1 MNNYKSSESISAL
14 LATPR
19 TTPNLSST
27 SALRDWSTL
36 WLACALIGPKFAG
49 WEGPGR
55 RSLFSRLRPKFGT
68 VSRRRRQCAHGGYD
82 TVTVRRLT
90 STDERRRR
98 RVHFALWLAVPG
110 PVAASPSSASHAH
123 CHSEILQPAPSSAHV
138 LDPILYLFSFK
149 YIYNGCFFL
158 IVSPPQLLSEC
169 VARYVI
175 GKSVF
180 SFCRRIS
187 SHWWLLKQTE
197 GKVINFFFFVAG

>member
-1 MNNYKSSESISAL
+1 MNNYKSSESVSAL

-98 RVHFALWLAVPG
+98 RVHFALWLAVPR
-110 PVAASPSSASHAH
+110 SR
-123 CHSEILQPAPSSAHV
+123 CR
-138 LDPILYLFSFK
+138 FS
-149 YIYNGCFFL
+149 L
-158 IVSPPQLLSEC
+158 ERLARALSFRNTTACALERSR
-169 VARYVI
+169 ARPDFI
-175 GKSVF
+175 SVF
-180 SFCRRIS
+180 F
-187 SHWWLLKQTE
+187 
-197 GKVINFFFFVAG
+197 